1 MEKRKFERVQFCQP
15 VVVVDEVGQSFL
27 GDACDLS
34 IGGMFIAGVTAP
46 FGTRLVVHIHALA
59 DDWTIA
65 VPSVV
70 RWSRENGVGV
80 QFGSLG
86 ARETHAITTAIGR
99 AAPSRS
105 RQRSVPAAEIEIELD
120 DVADSSR

>member
-1 MEKRKFERVQFCQP
+1 MEKRKFERVPFHQP
-15 VVVVDEVGQSFL
+15 VVVVDQAGRSFL

-34 IGGMFIAGVTAP
+34 IGGMFVAGVTAP

-59 DDWTIA
+59 DEWTIA

-86 ARETHAITTAIGR
+86 ARETHALTTAIGR
-99 AAPSRS
+99 AAPSRT
-105 RQRSVPAAEIEIELD
+105 RQRSIPAIEVEVDLD
-120 DVADSSR
+120 EVADSRR